1 MKNLLLIGG
10 PTASGKTSLA
20 IQLAKAFSTEIISA
34 DSRQCFRELGIGVA
48 KPSVA
53 ELQEVKHYFINSHS
67 IHEPVDAAVFE
78 QYALAAAEKIFA
90 QHDVAVMVGGT
101 GLYIKAF
108 CEGLDV
114 MPAIPEELRTAIRQ
128 DYEANGLMWLQ
139 QQVQAKDP
147 QFWSAGEIQNPQRLM
162 RALEMV
168 EATGQS
174 ILTFRNRT
182 PAERPFRV
190 IRLALELPREVLY
203 ERINQRVDYMMAG
216 GLLQE
221 ATALYPVRHI
231 NALQTVGYTEL
242 FEYLDG
248 ATSLAVATDK
258 IKQHTR
264 HYAKRQLTWFRKD
277 PAFTW
282 IRPDADVQDIVA
294 RALKQ

>member
-1 MKNLLLIGG
+1 
-10 PTASGKTSLA
+10 
-20 IQLAKAFSTEIISA
+20 
-34 DSRQCFRELGIGVA
+34 
-48 KPSVA
+48 
-53 ELQEVKHYFINSHS
+53 
-67 IHEPVDAAVFE
+67 
-78 QYALAAAEKIFA
+78 
-90 QHDVAVMVGGT
+90 
-101 GLYIKAF
+101 
-108 CEGLDV
+108 
-114 MPAIPEELRTAIRQ
+114 
-128 DYEANGLMWLQ
+128 MWLQ